1 MPIGRRLAST
11 AKEVSRAFGE
21 ALAAAGGSEHVWL
34 ILLALKTGEKA
45 NQRALAAAVGIQGAT
60 LTHHLN
66 GMEEGGLVRRRRDPQ
81 NRRIH
86 VVELTPD
93 GEAAFRRMEAD
104 ATRRMAGRT
113 RIVLSPGGGWITN
126 PALLDA
132 LGPGTHCVWLQVS
145 PDEAVR
151 RSAAAPGERPLLAGA
166 DPLGAVRRLL
176 AERER
181 FYARA
186 HLALPTDGRS
196 VDGAA
201 RDIHDSI
208 RDRIA

>member
-34 ILLALKTGEKA
+34 ILLALKTRENA

-86 VVELTPD
+86 VVELTPE
-93 GEAAFRRMEAD
+93 GEEAFHRMRKAAVDFDERLRGGLSDEDLERTD
-104 ATRRMAGRT
+104 A
-113 RIVLSPGGGWITN
+113 VL
-126 PALLDA
+126 A
-132 LGPGTHCVWLQVS
+132 
-145 PDEAVR
+145 
-151 RSAAAPGERPLLAGA
+151 
-166 DPLGAVRRLL
+166 RLR
-176 AERER
+176 ANVARE
-181 FYARA
+181 
-186 HLALPTDGRS
+186 P
-196 VDGAA
+196 
-201 RDIHDSI
+201 
-208 RDRIA
+208 